1 MQNSFTTAAYYNWY
15 EDQPTNTDAEDCVF
29 MVGVDHG
36 SKKKSLV
43 CCINVCQGDRTEY
56 NLQWHDSSCYEDF
69 EYHDFGVHGLCE
81 MADGDSC
88 N

>member
-1 MQNSFTTAAYYNWY
+1 M
-15 EDQPTNTDAEDCVF
+15 
-29 MVGVDHG
+29 
-36 SKKKSLV
+36 
-43 CCINVCQGDRTEY
+43 CQGDRTEY

-88 N
+88 T